1 MRGLSKISVITAA
14 FAGLALSA
22 CSEKKEQPAPAP
34 VETPTPEPVNLPLG
48 FYKATSGTA
57 NLIDPANGF
66 ENIIATLD
74 KNMCLKVID
83 GMTNEDHAHV
93 ETRLD
98 APPEDRVRGYV
109 LKSELTPAP
118 QCRESVQAP
127 FVGNPE
133 NPTGFRL
140 LSNAILYATREGGSP
155 VGHLLKDDCVKIEEI
170 RGREQFTKLSATVG
184 GRALSGWAF
193 DAKIDLNTR
202 CALGL

>member
-1 MRGLSKISVITAA
+1 MMIHKHWIAA
-14 FAGLALSA
+14 ALAGLALTA

-34 VETPTPEPVNLPLG
+34 VEMPTPEPVNLPLG

-57 NLIDPANGF
+57 KLIDPLHGV
-66 ENIIATLD
+66 ENILVTLD
-74 KNMCLKVID
+74 KDTCLKVID
-83 GMTNEDHAHV
+83 STTNADHAHV

-109 LKSELTPAP
+109 LKNALTSAP
-118 QCRESVQAP
+118 ECRETMPGP

-133 NPTGFRL
+133 NPTGYRL
-140 LSNAILYATREGGSP
+140 LSNAILYATRQGGNP
-155 VGHLLKDDCVKIEEI
+155 VGHLLKDDCVKIEETL
-170 RGREQFTKLSATVG
+170 GSEQFTRMSATIG
-184 GRALSGWAF
+184 GRALTGWAF